1 MASETKHTEGP
12 WEAHT
17 FLVMGGKGMRDRI
30 CHVGTSTSLGP
41 PRAYETEANARLI
54 AAAPDMLAALQA
66 FNLKEEWIVSGSA
79 DSLTIRVPLA
89 VLQQAAAAVS
99 KATS

>member
-1 MASETKHTEGP
+1 MTTEQKHTEGP
-12 WEAHT
+12 WEART

-54 AAAPDMLAALQA
+54 AAAPELLAALN
-66 FNLKEEWIVSGSA
+66 NLAALAKDYLPDAEEPTLARAVIEA
-79 DSLTIRVPLA
+79 D
-89 VLQQAAAAVS
+89 AAIA
-99 KATS
+99 KATQS